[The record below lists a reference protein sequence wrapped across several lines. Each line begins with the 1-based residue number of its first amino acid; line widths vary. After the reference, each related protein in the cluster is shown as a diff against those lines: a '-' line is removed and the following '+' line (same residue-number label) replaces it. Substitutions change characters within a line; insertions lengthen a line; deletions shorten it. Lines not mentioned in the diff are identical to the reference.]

1 MVIDNVITTSQVVRG
16 TRICTWVT
24 SVLAVIGLID
34 LCIHCTAVF
43 ITLKNNVRQVLENMS
58 PHKLDKCNIIK
69 NIYI

>member
-1 MVIDNVITTSQVVRG
+1 MLLQHHKWYMGQGSVH
-16 TRICTWVT
+16 WVT
-24 SVLAVIGLID
+24 FVLAVIGLID

-43 ITLKNNVRQVLENMS
+43 ITLRNNVRQVTVLENMS

>member
-1 MVIDNVITTSQVVRG
+1 MAIDNVITTSQVVHG

-43 ITLKNNVRQVLENMS
+43 ITLKLCQAGVRKHEFT
-58 PHKLDKCNIIK
+58 
-69 NIYI
+69 